1 MWSSSWQ
8 QIISVEVLMVVDDG
22 FIVVVLGIK
31 DGVGIGLIV
40 GSVTIYFVSSQTGQ
54 YKWYI
59 ESNGIKP
66 HAL

>member
-8 QIISVEVLMVVDDG
+8 QIISVEVSMVVDDG
-22 FIVVVLGIK
+22 FFVVVLGIK